1 MLIAIFILGYLL
13 IALEEF
19 THINKSAIALVTG
32 VACWTVLY
40 LTQSSEYLGH
50 QLINHLG
57 EVSGILFF
65 LIGAMTIVELIDA
78 HDGFDIIVNNIKTKS
93 KKMLA
98 LVIVLLSFFLSAI
111 LDNLTT
117 TIVLISILLKI
128 IQDPKEKI
136 IYASL
141 IVVSANAGGV
151 WSPIGDVTTTM
162 LWMGNQITTATIIKS
177 TFLASLLSVIIP
189 FLALSFQLKGDV
201 PVIQPESIASNQ
213 QSTYGTMFFIAG
225 ISALLFVPVFKSITG
240 LPPFMGMLLAMGII
254 WLLSE
259 LIDKRKDEEQ
269 RQLTSI
275 NHVLKKIDTP
285 SILFF
290 LGILLAVSAL
300 STAGHLNTFSNIL
313 SEYTKSLSNIAMIL
327 GISSA
332 VVDNVPLMAAAQNM
346 YDLSTF
352 PTDHPFW
359 LMLAYTTGTG
369 GSLLIIGSAAGVAAM
384 GITKINFGWY
394 LKNVSVWVLLGYLS
408 GWLLLSM
415 TLGS

>member
-1 MLIAIFILGYLL
+1 MLIAVFVIGYLL
-13 IALEEF
+13 IALEEI
-19 THINKSAIALVTG
+19 THINKSAIALITG
-32 VACWTVLY
+32 VGCWTVLF
-40 LTQSSEYLGH
+40 LTHSGDHLGH
-50 QLINHLG
+50 DLINHLG
-57 EVSGILFF
+57 EISGILFF
-65 LIGAMTIVELIDA
+65 LIGAMTIVELID
-78 HDGFDIIVNNIKTKS
+78 V
-93 KKMLA
+93 L
-98 LVIVLLSFFLSAI
+98 VLLSFFLSAV

-162 LWMGNQITTATIIKS
+162 LWMGNQITTAAIIKS
-177 TFLASLLSVIIP
+177 TFIASLLSVIIP
-189 FLALSFQLKGDV
+189 LIALSFKLKGDFQT
-201 PVIQPESIASNQ
+201 ISSEHETSNLK
-213 QSTYGTMFFIAG
+213 SRFATIFFIAG
-225 ISALLFVPVFKSITG
+225 IAALLFVPVFKSITG
-240 LPPFMGMLLAMGII
+240 LPPFMGMLLAMGMI

-259 LIDKRKDEEQ
+259 LIDKRKDEEVK
-269 RQLTSI
+269 QLTSI
-275 NHVLKKIDTP
+275 NNVLKKIDTP

-300 STAGHLNTFSNIL
+300 STAGYLNIT
-313 SEYTKSLSNIAMIL
+313 MIL

-346 YDLSTF
+346 YDLTIY

-369 GSLLIIGSAAGVAAM
+369 GSLLIIGSAAGIAAM
-384 GITKINFGWY
+384 GLTKINFGWY
-394 LKNVSVWVLLGYLS
+394 LKNVSFWVLLGYLS
-408 GWLLLSM
+408 GWIWLSM
-415 TLGS
+415 SLGS

>member
-19 THINKSAIALVTG
+19 THINKSAIALITG

-40 LTQSSEYLGH
+40 LTQSSEHLGH
-50 QLINHLG
+50 ELINHLG

-78 HDGFDIIVNNIKTKS
+78 HDGFDIIVNSIKTKS

-98 LVIVLLSFFLSAI
+98 LVIVLLAFFLSAI

-177 TFLASLLSVIIP
+177 TFLASLLSVFIP
-189 FLALSFQLKGDV
+189 FLALSFQLKGDI

-213 QSTYGTMFFIAG
+213 QSTYRTMFFIAG

-240 LPPFMGMLLAMGII
+240 LPPFMGMLLAMGMI

-313 SEYTKSLSNIAMIL
+313 SGYTKSLSKIAMIL

>member
-50 QLINHLG
+50 KLINHLG

-213 QSTYGTMFFIAG
+213 QSTYGTMFFIVG

>member
-19 THINKSAIALVTG
+19 THINKSAIALITG

-40 LTQSSEYLGH
+40 LTQSSEHLGH
-50 QLINHLG
+50 ELINHLG

-78 HDGFDIIVNNIKTKS
+78 HDGFDIIVNSIKTKS

-98 LVIVLLSFFLSAI
+98 LVIVLLAFFLSAI

-162 LWMGNQITTATIIKS
+162 LWMGNQISTATIIKS
-177 TFLASLLSVIIP
+177 TFLASLLSVFIP
-189 FLALSFQLKGDV
+189 FLALSFQLKGDI

-213 QSTYGTMFFIAG
+213 QSTYRTMFFIAG

-240 LPPFMGMLLAMGII
+240 LPPFMGMLLAMGMI

-313 SEYTKSLSNIAMIL
+313 SGYTKSLSKIAMIL

>member
-19 THINKSAIALVTG
+19 THINKSAIALITG

-40 LTQSSEYLGH
+40 LTQSSEHLGH
-50 QLINHLG
+50 ELINHLG

-78 HDGFDIIVNNIKTKS
+78 HDGFDIIVNSIKTKS

-177 TFLASLLSVIIP
+177 TFLASLLSVFIP
-189 FLALSFQLKGDV
+189 FLALSFQLKGDI

-213 QSTYGTMFFIAG
+213 QSTYRTMFFIAG

-240 LPPFMGMLLAMGII
+240 LPPFMGMLLAMGMI

-313 SEYTKSLSNIAMIL
+313 SGYTKSLSKIAMIL

>member
-19 THINKSAIALVTG
+19 THINKSAIALITG

-40 LTQSSEYLGH
+40 LTQSSEHLGH
-50 QLINHLG
+50 ELINHLG

-78 HDGFDIIVNNIKTKS
+78 HDGFDIIVNSIKTKS

-162 LWMGNQITTATIIKS
+162 LWMGNQISTATIIKS
-177 TFLASLLSVIIP
+177 TFLASLLSVFIP
-189 FLALSFQLKGDV
+189 FLALSFQLKGDI

-213 QSTYGTMFFIAG
+213 QSTYRTMFFIAG

-240 LPPFMGMLLAMGII
+240 LPPFMGMLLAMGMI

-313 SEYTKSLSNIAMIL
+313 SGYTKSLSKIAMIL

>member
-1 MLIAIFILGYLL
+1 MLLSIFIIGYIF

-19 THINKSAIALVTG
+19 IKISKSAIALVTG

-40 LTQSSEYLGH
+40 ISTSGH
-50 QLINHLG
+50 GLEHELINHFG
-57 EVSGILFF
+57 EISGILFF
-65 LIGAMTIVELIDA
+65 LLGAMTIVELIDA
-78 HDGFDIIVNNIKTKS
+78 HNGFDIIIRTIKTKS
-93 KKMLA
+93 KKILS
-98 LVIVLLSFFLSAI
+98 VIIVLISFFLSAI

-117 TIVLISILLKI
+117 TIVMISIVNKI
-128 IQDPKEKI
+128 IKDPKEKI
-136 IYASL
+136 LYASL
-141 IVVSANAGGV
+141 IVIAANAGGV

-162 LWMGNQITTATIIKS
+162 LWMGNQITTASVIKN

-189 FLALSFQLKGDV
+189 FFALSSQLKGNLEMENNEAITKTSKHSV
-201 PVIQPESIASNQ
+201 LI
-213 QSTYGTMFFIAG
+213 FISG
-225 ISALLFVPVFKSITG
+225 ISALLFVPFFKTLTG
-240 LPPFMGMLLAMGII
+240 LPPFMGMLLSMGAV

-259 LIDKRKDEEQ
+259 FIDRRKDEDEK
-269 RQLTSI
+269 QLTSI
-275 NHVLKKIDTP
+275 NHLLKKIDTP

-300 STAGHLNTFSNIL
+300 STAGLLTSFSV
-313 SEYTKSLSNIAMIL
+313 KLSNVTSSLYNVTMLL

-346 YDLSTF
+346 YDLSTY

-384 GITKINFGWY
+384 GLTKINFVWY
-394 LKNVSVWVLLGYLS
+394 LKNVTLWALLGYVS

-415 TLGS
+415 TLSS

>member
-1 MLIAIFILGYLL
+1 
-13 IALEEF
+13 
-19 THINKSAIALVTG
+19 
-32 VACWTVLY
+32 
-40 LTQSSEYLGH
+40 
-50 QLINHLG
+50 
-57 EVSGILFF
+57 
-65 LIGAMTIVELIDA
+65 
-78 HDGFDIIVNNIKTKS
+78 
-93 KKMLA
+93 
-98 LVIVLLSFFLSAI
+98 
-111 LDNLTT
+111 
-117 TIVLISILLKI
+117 
-128 IQDPKEKI
+128 
-136 IYASL
+136 
-141 IVVSANAGGV
+141 
-151 WSPIGDVTTTM
+151 
-162 LWMGNQITTATIIKS
+162 
-177 TFLASLLSVIIP
+177 
-189 FLALSFQLKGDV
+189 
-201 PVIQPESIASNQ
+201 
-213 QSTYGTMFFIAG
+213 
-225 ISALLFVPVFKSITG
+225 
-240 LPPFMGMLLAMGII
+240 
-254 WLLSE
+254 
-259 LIDKRKDEEQ
+259 
-269 RQLTSI
+269 
-275 NHVLKKIDTP
+275 VLKKIDTP

-313 SEYTKSLSNIAMIL
+313 SGYTKSLSNIAMIL

>member
-1 MLIAIFILGYLL
+1 MLIAVFIIGYLL

-19 THINKSAIALVTG
+19 THISKSAIALITG
-32 VACWTVLY
+32 VGCWTVLY
-40 LTQSSEYLGH
+40 LTHGGDHLGH
-50 QLINHLG
+50 ELINHLG

-78 HDGFDIIVNNIKTKS
+78 HDGFDIIVSSIKTS
-93 KKMLA
+93 NKKALA

-177 TFLASLLSVIIP
+177 TFIASLVSVIIP
-189 FLALSFQLKGDV
+189 FAALAFQLKG
-201 PVIQPESIASNQ
+201 SIPAISSEHENNSQ
-213 QSTYGTMFFIAG
+213 RSSYANMFFIAG
-225 ISALLFVPVFKSITG
+225 IAALLFVPVFKSITG
-240 LPPFMGMLLAMGII
+240 LPPFMGMLLAMGMI

-259 LIDKRKDEEQ
+259 LIDKRKDEEEK
-269 RQLTSI
+269 QLTSI

-300 STAGHLNTFSNIL
+300 STAGYLNTFSNTL
-313 SEYTKSLSNIAMIL
+313 SDYTKSLNNITMIL

-346 YDLSTF
+346 YDLTTY
-352 PTDHPFW
+352 PTDHAFW

-384 GITKINFGWY
+384 GLTKINFGWY
-394 LKNVSVWVLLGYLS
+394 LKNVSFWVLLGYLA

>member
-1 MLIAIFILGYLL
+1 MLIGIFIIGYLL

-19 THINKSAIALVTG
+19 THINKSAIALITG

-40 LTQSSEYLGH
+40 LTQSSEHLGH
-50 QLINHLG
+50 ELINHLG

-78 HDGFDIIVNNIKTKS
+78 HDGFDIIVNSIKTKS

-117 TIVLISILLKI
+117 TIVIISILSKI
-128 IQDPKEKI
+128 IQNPKEKI

-189 FLALSFQLKGDV
+189 FLALSFQLKGDI

-213 QSTYGTMFFIAG
+213 QSTYRTMFFIAG

-313 SEYTKSLSNIAMIL
+313 SGYTKSLSNIAMIL

-346 YDLSTF
+346 YELTSF
-352 PTDHPFW
+352 PTDHPLW
-359 LMLAYTTGTG
+359 LMLAFTTGTG

-394 LKNVSVWVLLGYLS
+394 LKNVSFWVLLGYLS

>member
-1 MLIAIFILGYLL
+1 
-13 IALEEF
+13 
-19 THINKSAIALVTG
+19 
-32 VACWTVLY
+32 
-40 LTQSSEYLGH
+40 
-50 QLINHLG
+50 
-57 EVSGILFF
+57 
-65 LIGAMTIVELIDA
+65 
-78 HDGFDIIVNNIKTKS
+78 
-93 KKMLA
+93 
-98 LVIVLLSFFLSAI
+98 VLLSFFLSAI

-213 QSTYGTMFFIAG
+213 QSTYGTMFFIVG

>member
-19 THINKSAIALVTG
+19 THINKSAIALITG

-40 LTQSSEYLGH
+40 LTQSSEHLGH
-50 QLINHLG
+50 ELINHLG

-78 HDGFDIIVNNIKTKS
+78 HDGFDIIVNSIKTKS

-128 IQDPKEKI
+128 VQDPKEKI

-177 TFLASLLSVIIP
+177 TFLASLLSVFIP
-189 FLALSFQLKGDV
+189 FLALSFQLKGDI

-213 QSTYGTMFFIAG
+213 QSTYRTMFFIAG

-240 LPPFMGMLLAMGII
+240 LPPFMGMLLAMGMI

-313 SEYTKSLSNIAMIL
+313 SGYTKSLSKIAMIL

-394 LKNVSVWVLLGYLS
+394 LKNVSFWVLLGYLS

>member
-1 MLIAIFILGYLL
+1 MLISIFILGYLL

-19 THINKSAIALVTG
+19 THINKSAIALITG

-40 LTQSSEYLGH
+40 LTQSSEHLGH
-50 QLINHLG
+50 ELINHLG

-78 HDGFDIIVNNIKTKS
+78 HDGFDIIVNSIKTKS

-98 LVIVLLSFFLSAI
+98 LVIVLLAFFLSAI

-128 IQDPKEKI
+128 VQDPKEKI

-189 FLALSFQLKGDV
+189 FLALSFQLKGDI
-201 PVIQPESIASNQ
+201 PAIQPESIASNQ
-213 QSTYGTMFFIAG
+213 QSTYRTMFFIAG

-313 SEYTKSLSNIAMIL
+313 SGYTNSLSNIAMIL

-394 LKNVSVWVLLGYLS
+394 LK
-408 GWLLLSM
+408 
-415 TLGS
+415 

>member
-213 QSTYGTMFFIAG
+213 QSTYGTMFFIVG

>member
-1 MLIAIFILGYLL
+1 MLIAVFIIGYLL
-13 IALEEF
+13 IALEEL
-19 THINKSAIALVTG
+19 THISKSAIALITG
-32 VACWTVLY
+32 VGCWTVLY
-40 LTQSSEYLGH
+40 LMHGGDHLGH
-50 QLINHLG
+50 ELINHLG

-78 HDGFDIIVNNIKTKS
+78 HDGFNIIVNSIKTRN
-93 KKMLA
+93 KKALA

-141 IVVSANAGGV
+141 IVVAANAGGV

-162 LWMGNQITTATIIKS
+162 LWMGNQITTANIIKS
-177 TFLASLLSVIIP
+177 TFIASLVSVIVP
-189 FLALSFQLKGDV
+189 FAALSFHLKGSV
-201 PVIQPESIASNQ
+201 PTMSSQHKNNNHGSRYA
-213 QSTYGTMFFIAG
+213 TMFFFAG

-240 LPPFMGMLLAMGII
+240 LPPFMGMLLAMGLI

-259 LIDKRKDEEQ
+259 LIDRRKDEEEKQ
-269 RQLTSI
+269 HTSI

-300 STAGHLNTFSNIL
+300 STAGYLNTFSNTL
-313 SEYTKSLSNIAMIL
+313 SSYTKSLNNITMIL

-346 YDLSTF
+346 YDLTTY

-384 GITKINFGWY
+384 GLTKISFGWY
-394 LKNVSVWVLLGYLS
+394 LKNVSLWVLLGYLA

>member
-162 LWMGNQITTATIIKS
+162 LWMGNQITTATILKS

-213 QSTYGTMFFIAG
+213 QSTYGTMFFIVG

>member
-1 MLIAIFILGYLL
+1 MLIAVFVIGYLL
-13 IALEEF
+13 IALEEI
-19 THINKSAIALVTG
+19 THINKSAIALITG
-32 VACWTVLY
+32 VGCWTVLF
-40 LTQSSEYLGH
+40 LTHSGDHLGH
-50 QLINHLG
+50 DLINHLG
-57 EVSGILFF
+57 EISGILFF

-78 HDGFDIIVNNIKTKS
+78 HDGFEIIVNSIKTRN
-93 KKMLA
+93 KKILA
-98 LVIVLLSFFLSAI
+98 LVLVLLSFFLSAV

-162 LWMGNQITTATIIKS
+162 LWMGNQITTAAIIKS
-177 TFLASLLSVIIP
+177 TFIASLLSVIIP
-189 FLALSFQLKGDV
+189 LIALSFKLKGDFQT
-201 PVIQPESIASNQ
+201 ISSEHETSNLK
-213 QSTYGTMFFIAG
+213 SRFATIFFIAG
-225 ISALLFVPVFKSITG
+225 IAALLFVPVFKSITG
-240 LPPFMGMLLAMGII
+240 LPPFMGMLLAMGMI

-259 LIDKRKDEEQ
+259 LIDKRKDEEVK
-269 RQLTSI
+269 QLTSI
-275 NHVLKKIDTP
+275 NNLLKKIDTP

-300 STAGHLNTFSNIL
+300 STAGYLNAFSNTL
-313 SEYTKSLSNIAMIL
+313 SSYTKSLYNITMIL

-332 VVDNVPLMAAAQNM
+332 LVDNVPLMAAAQNM
-346 YDLSTF
+346 YDLTIY

-369 GSLLIIGSAAGVAAM
+369 GSLLIIGSAAGIAAM
-384 GITKINFGWY
+384 GLTKINFGWY
-394 LKNVSVWVLLGYLS
+394 LKNVSFWVLLGYLS
-408 GWLLLSM
+408 GWIWLSM
-415 TLGS
+415 SLGS

>member
-32 VACWTVLY
+32 VVCWTVLY
-40 LTQSSEYLGH
+40 LTQSSEHLGH

-213 QSTYGTMFFIAG
+213 QSTYRTMFFIAG

>member
-1 MLIAIFILGYLL
+1 MLIGIFIIGYLL

-19 THINKSAIALVTG
+19 THINKSAIALITG

-40 LTQSSEYLGH
+40 LTQSSEHLG
-50 QLINHLG
+50 QELINHLG

-78 HDGFDIIVNNIKTKS
+78 HDGFDIIVNSIKTKS

-117 TIVLISILLKI
+117 TIVIISILSKI
-128 IQDPKEKI
+128 IQNPKEKI

-189 FLALSFQLKGDV
+189 FLALSFQLKGDI

-213 QSTYGTMFFIAG
+213 QSTYRTMFFIAG

>member
-19 THINKSAIALVTG
+19 THINKSAIALITG

-40 LTQSSEYLGH
+40 LTQSSEHLGH
-50 QLINHLG
+50 ELINHLG

-78 HDGFDIIVNNIKTKS
+78 HDGFDIIVNSIKTKS

-98 LVIVLLSFFLSAI
+98 LVIVLLAFFLSAI

-136 IYASL
+136 IYAPL

-177 TFLASLLSVIIP
+177 TFLASLLSVFIP
-189 FLALSFQLKGDV
+189 FLALSFQLKGDI

-213 QSTYGTMFFIAG
+213 QSTYRTMFFIAG

-240 LPPFMGMLLAMGII
+240 LPPFMGMLLAMGMI

-313 SEYTKSLSNIAMIL
+313 SGYTKSLSKIAMIL

>member
-1 MLIAIFILGYLL
+1 
-13 IALEEF
+13 
-19 THINKSAIALVTG
+19 
-32 VACWTVLY
+32 
-40 LTQSSEYLGH
+40 
-50 QLINHLG
+50 
-57 EVSGILFF
+57 
-65 LIGAMTIVELIDA
+65 
-78 HDGFDIIVNNIKTKS
+78 
-93 KKMLA
+93 
-98 LVIVLLSFFLSAI
+98 
-111 LDNLTT
+111 
-117 TIVLISILLKI
+117 LLKI

-162 LWMGNQITTATIIKS
+162 LWMGNQITTAIIIKS

-189 FLALSFQLKGDV
+189 FLALSFQLKGDI

-408 GWLLLSM
+408 GWLMLLM

>member
-1 MLIAIFILGYLL
+1 MLLSIFIIGYLF

-19 THINKSAIALVTG
+19 IKISKSAIALVTG

-40 LTQSSEYLGH
+40 ISTSGH
-50 QLINHLG
+50 ALEQELINHFG
-57 EVSGILFF
+57 EISGILFF
-65 LIGAMTIVELIDA
+65 LLGAMTIVELIDA
-78 HDGFDIIVNNIKTKS
+78 HNGFDIIIRTIKTKS
-93 KKMLA
+93 KKILSA
-98 LVIVLLSFFLSAI
+98 IIVLISFFLSAI

-117 TIVLISILLKI
+117 TIVMISIVNKI
-128 IQDPKEKI
+128 IKDPKEKI
-136 IYASL
+136 LYASL
-141 IVVSANAGGV
+141 IVIAANAGGV

-162 LWMGNQITTATIIKS
+162 LWMGNQITTASVIKY

-189 FLALSFQLKGDV
+189 FFALSSQLKGNLEMENNEAITKTSKHSV
-201 PVIQPESIASNQ
+201 LI
-213 QSTYGTMFFIAG
+213 FISG
-225 ISALLFVPVFKSITG
+225 ISALLFVPFFKTLTG
-240 LPPFMGMLLAMGII
+240 LPPFMGMLLSMGAV

-259 LIDKRKDEEQ
+259 FIDRRKDEDEK
-269 RQLTSI
+269 QLTSI
-275 NHVLKKIDTP
+275 NHLLKKIDTP

-300 STAGHLNTFSNIL
+300 STAGLLTSFSV
-313 SEYTKSLSNIAMIL
+313 KLSNITSSLYNVTMLL

-346 YDLSTF
+346 YDLSTY

-384 GITKINFGWY
+384 GLTKINFVWY
-394 LKNVSVWVLLGYLS
+394 LKNVTLWALLGYVF

-415 TLGS
+415 TLSS